1 MRQIV
6 LEQPETIILQEVDK
20 PKPRPGD
27 ALVRTEQVGICG
39 SDLHAYHG
47 KHPFISLPVVPGHE
61 VVGIVEEL
69 GEGAGG
75 LSVGDRV
82 VLEPNIV
89 DGTCIHCR
97 SGRYNLCENLTVVG
111 CVGPLDGGM
120 ADYFIAPAQ
129 RFIQVDERLTLEQ
142 ATMIEPLATA
152 THAVR
157 VAEGTAGKRVAVLG
171 AGSIGLLTMQAAK
184 AGGAAVIVVT
194 DLNAEKRDRAL
205 KLGADAAFDP
215 RDPDVIAAMRERLG
229 GPADVVFDCV
239 SFQVTIDQAIAL
251 AHKGGTVIVEGVPEH
266 DVTIPLAIIQDREI
280 RIQGTAMYTR
290 EDMLSAMSLIAEG
303 KVDAGSL
310 VTNVLPL
317 DQAAAG
323 FAAADSGSEIKV
335 QLRV

>member
-6 LEQPETIILQEVDK
+6 LERPETIVQREIEK

-27 ALVRTEQVGICG
+27 ALIRTEQVGICG

-69 GEGAGG
+69 GEGASGIA
-75 LSVGDRV
+75 VGDRV
-82 VLEPNIV
+82 VLEPNIIC
-89 DGTCIHCR
+89 GQCIYCR
-97 SGRYNLCENLTVVG
+97 SGRYNLCDNLTVIG

-129 RFIQVDERLTLEQ
+129 RFIRVDERLTLEQ

-157 VAEGTAGKRVAVLG
+157 VAEGTQGKRVAVLG

-194 DLNAEKRDRAL
+194 DLSAEKRAL
-205 KLGADAAFDP
+205 ALELGADAAFDP
-215 RDPDVIAAMRERLG
+215 RDPGAIAAMRERMG
-229 GPADVVFDCV
+229 GPAEVVFDCV
-239 SFQVTIDQAIAL
+239 AIQTTIDQAIVL
-251 AHKGGTVIVEGVPEH
+251 AHKGGTVIVEGVPEY
-266 DVTIPLAIIQDREI
+266 DVTIPLAIVQDREI
-280 RIQGTAMYTR
+280 RLQGTAMYTR
-290 EDMLSAMSLIAEG
+290 EDMLSAMALIADG
-303 KVDAGSL
+303 KVDAASL
-310 VTNVLPL
+310 VTKVLPL

-323 FAAADSGSEIKV
+323 FAAADSGAEIKV
-335 QLRV
+335 QLRA

>member
-6 LEQPETIILQEVDK
+6 LDKPETIVVREATK
-20 PKPRPGD
+20 PTPRLGD

-61 VVGIVEEL
+61 VVGIVEAL
-69 GEGAGG
+69 GDGASG
-75 LSVGDRV
+75 LAVGDRV

-89 DGTCIHCR
+89 CGECLHCR
-97 SGRYNLCENLTVVG
+97 SGRYNLCDNLTVVG

-129 RFIQVDERLTLEQ
+129 RFIKVDERLTLEQ
-142 ATMIEPLATA
+142 ATMIEPLATG

-157 VAEGTAGKRVAVLG
+157 VAGGTKDKRVAVLG
-171 AGSIGLLTMQAAK
+171 AGSIGLLTMQAAR

-194 DLNAEKRDRAL
+194 DLSAEKRERAL
-205 KLGADAAFDP
+205 TLGADAAYDP
-215 RDPDVIAAMRERLG
+215 REPGVVEAMRARMG
-229 GPADVVFDCV
+229 GPAEVVFDCV
-239 SFQVTIDQAIAL
+239 AFQATIDQSIAL

-266 DVTIPLAIIQDREI
+266 DVTVPLAIIQDREI
-280 RIQGTAMYTR
+280 RLQGTAMYTR
-290 EDMLSAMSLIAEG
+290 EDMLSAMRLIAEG

-310 VTNVLPL
+310 VTKVMPL

-335 QLRV
+335 QLRA